1 MEKTESIYLQQQVN
15 DLSQRLQ
22 VLEQQVA
29 KVLEAQTES
38 QSHLEFLKKQS
49 ELRVKEQEIQ
59 AKRARLA
66 LPRLP

>member
-1 MEKTESIYLQQQVN
+1 MEKTESVDLQQQVN

-22 VLEQQVA
+22 VLEHQVA
-29 KVLEAQTES
+29 KVLEAQVES

>member
-1 MEKTESIYLQQQVN
+1 MEKTEFIYLQQQVK

-29 KVLEAQTES
+29 KVLEAQTVS
-38 QSHLEFLKKQS
+38 QSHLELLKKQS
-49 ELRVKEQEIQ
+49 ELRAKEQEIQ